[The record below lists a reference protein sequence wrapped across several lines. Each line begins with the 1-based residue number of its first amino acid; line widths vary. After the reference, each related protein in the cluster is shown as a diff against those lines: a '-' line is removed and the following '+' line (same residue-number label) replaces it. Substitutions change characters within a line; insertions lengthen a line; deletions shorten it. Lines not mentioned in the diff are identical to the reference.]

1 MASRVLTFAAVASS
15 ALAVAGCPHDWSSF
29 ASVPT
34 DDPQPDGAPTVPG
47 SVAEAGVDAPAA
59 SDTVFAALSEK
70 PTVLTADAEGIVFI
84 TKEGSVLACGHE
96 SCANMRTVA
105 SSQHDLRAVA
115 LGDGF
120 IAWAARGDRVLR
132 RSPRS
137 MPGPAQEVN
146 ENDGLVGVAV
156 TATRLYFAVDA
167 LDLSIGSAGVRYCS
181 PGIDCQNIVRGSF
194 ADGQVTEMRFDG
206 ADAFWLG
213 AGAVVGCA
221 IDACNGDTAKKKV
234 LASEPVLP
242 NALALDSELVYYAS
256 PADGGS
262 VRALS
267 RAALV
272 GAPAAPHLL
281 ASKVGIATRLAATKH
296 SVWMT
301 STTTGAVTRI
311 PRAGG
316 APVTVASGLALPTG
330 IASAGGYVYVAC
342 AGDGRI
348 LRWSED

>member
-1 MASRVLTFAAVASS
+1 MRIVELAAVASCS
-15 ALAVAGCPHDWSSF
+15 LAIAGCPHDWSSF

-34 DDPQPDGAPTVPG
+34 DDPRQDSALAMPDAPV
-47 SVAEAGVDAPAA
+47 EAGTDAPGANETLYA
-59 SDTVFAALSEK
+59 KLSEK
-70 PTVLTADAEGIVFI
+70 PTVITADAEGIVFI
-84 TKEGSVLACGHE
+84 TKEGSVLACGHDG
-96 SCANMRTVA
+96 CGNMRTVA
-105 SSQHDLRAVA
+105 SGQHDLRAVA

-120 IAWAARGDRVLR
+120 IAWAARGDHVLR

-137 MPGPAQEVN
+137 MPGPAQEVD
-146 ENDGLVGVAV
+146 ENDGLVAVAV
-156 TATRLYFAVDA
+156 TASRLYFAVDA
-167 LDLSIGSAGVRYCS
+167 LDVAIGSAGVRYCK
-181 PGIDCQNIVRGSF
+181 PGVDCQNVVRGSF
-194 ADGQVTEMRFDG
+194 ADGQVTELRFDG

-213 AGAVVGCA
+213 AGTVVGCS
-221 IDACNGDTAKKKV
+221 IDACNGDTAKKKI

-242 NALALDSELVYYAS
+242 NALALDTELVYYAS
-256 PADGGS
+256 PEDGGS

-311 PRAGG
+311 PRTGG

-330 IASAGGYVYVAC
+330 IASADGYVYVTC